1 MRWEWLSTLAETGA
15 TLIRGVPEMVAVPPA
30 ALAGGGGGGIGGGS
44 IAPAASSAAADDAV
58 RVVAGLV
65 GPMQPNIYGDLFDVV
80 SKGDAAINLA
90 YTSEAIGPHMDLCY
104 YESPPGLQLLHCLRF
119 DDDVVGGESLLI
131 DAFAAAERLRA
142 RSPAAFEVLSS
153 VPATF
158 LKDHSRRARPVLLSY
173 RRPHIALEPRTRRVV
188 GAFWSPPFEGPLLAD
203 GLSAAAVGEYY
214 RAYQLF
220 HDEIRRGPRWEA
232 RLEVGDMIVFNN
244 RRMLHGRAAF
254 AGGAADGARHMRGGY
269 VNIDEFANTYNL
281 LRRKYAAE
289 GGAPPHLANQD
300 WAAGTVRLPAEE

>member
-142 RSPAAFEVLSS
+142 RSPAAFEVL
-153 VPATF
+153 VGAGDLPKGP
-158 LKDHSRRARPVLLSY
+158 LRRARPVLLSY
-173 RRPHIALEPRTRRVV
+173 RRPHIALEPRTPPRRRC
-188 GAFWSPPFEGPLLAD
+188 LL
-203 GLSAAAVGEYY
+203 V
-214 RAYQLF
+214 
-220 HDEIRRGPRWEA
+220 
-232 RLEVGDMIVFNN
+232 
-244 RRMLHGRAAF
+244 
-254 AGGAADGARHMRGGY
+254 
-269 VNIDEFANTYNL
+269 
-281 LRRKYAAE
+281 
-289 GGAPPHLANQD
+289 
-300 WAAGTVRLPAEE
+300 TV